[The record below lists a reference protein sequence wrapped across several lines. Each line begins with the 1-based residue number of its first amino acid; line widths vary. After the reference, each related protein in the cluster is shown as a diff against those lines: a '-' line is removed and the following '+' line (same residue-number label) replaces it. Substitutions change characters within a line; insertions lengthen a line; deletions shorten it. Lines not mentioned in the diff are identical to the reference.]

1 MRYFVRRLVHLA
13 VVVFA
18 VTTLTFLIL
27 NLLPGDVAYHTVGAE
42 ALQEDVEAVREELG
56 LNRSIFA
63 RYADWLKNVASG
75 DLGTSHRSREPVAQM
90 LIARLPVTAELLL
103 LSQIIALSL
112 AVPLG
117 ILCASRAETAIDA
130 LVGSTAFAM
139 ISIPSFV
146 MAIVLIYCFSLKLGW
161 FPATGYVPLSEGFLP
176 NIKSFILPS
185 LSIGLVEWVTL
196 MRVLRADMITTLGQD
211 FILAA
216 KAKGVPPGRILFKH
230 ALRPSSLTLITVL
243 GINVGHFI
251 GGALIVE
258 TIYALPGIAR
268 LLVASILARDFAMV
282 QGCVVF
288 ITVGCVLINFL
299 IDMLYSVIDPR
310 IRRRRSVG

>member
-1 MRYFVRRLVHLA
+1 MRYFVRRLVRLA

-18 VTTLTFLIL
+18 VTTLTFLML

-42 ALQEDVEAVREELG
+42 ATPEDVETVREEMG
-56 LNRSIFA
+56 LNRNVFV
-63 RYADWLKNVASG
+63 RYIEWLGNVTVG

-90 LIARLPVTAELLL
+90 LISRLPVTAELLI
-103 LSQIIALSL
+103 LSQIVALSL

-117 ILCASRAETAIDA
+117 ILCASRAETPIDT

-146 MAIVLIYCFSLKLGW
+146 MAIVLIYCFSLKLEW
-161 FPATGYVPLSEGFLP
+161 LPATGYVPLSEGFLP

-185 LSIGLVEWVTL
+185 LSIGLAEWVTL

-216 KAKGVPPGRILFKH
+216 KAKGVPPAGILFKH

-243 GINVGHFI
+243 GINVGHLI

-268 LLVASILARDFAMV
+268 LLVKSILARDFAMV
-282 QGCVVF
+282 QGCVLF
-288 ITVGCVLINFL
+288 ITVGCVLVNFL
-299 IDMLYSVIDPR
+299 IDMVYAVIDPR
-310 IRRRRSVG
+310 IRRRRRAG